1 MAAFVLNFSWQ
12 LRKFAAR
19 GAFVGLALL
28 AVVTGEGVRAEEAGK
43 PGLSIELNGLAQSGE
58 ACQLT
63 FVSNN
68 ALGVDLHGVSLEIV
82 VFDTKSIVRHL
93 TIFDFGALP
102 DGRAR
107 VRRFELAKTSC
118 DDIGRILVNGVTGCE
133 GAPEDACGKGLELTN
148 RTSVEFGG

>member
-1 MAAFVLNFSWQ
+1 MAAFVEILSWQ

-28 AVVTGEGVRAEEAGK
+28 AAATGERARAEEAGK
-43 PGLSIELNGLAQSGE
+43 AGLSIELNGLAQSGE

-68 ALGVDLHGVSLEIV
+68 TLGSDLQGVSLEIV

-102 DGRAR
+102 EGKAR
-107 VRRFELAKTSC
+107 VRRFELPKTAC
-118 DDIGRILVNGVTGCE
+118 GDIGRILVNGVSGCE
-133 GAPEDACGKGLELTN
+133 GAPEGTCGQGLELTN